1 MLLLALAAQTPVKAT
16 PVQSVPAYT
25 LAKLSASNA
34 TAPLEWK
41 VYQLTPVG
49 SYSSGGDFVF
59 TAPPGTYLVALQAA
73 NGTSTWQIQFT
84 APGNLP
90 NPGPGPSP
98 SPAPIPSPIPFPP
111 QPGPTTDPSGFVY
124 PPELSGFTSAV
135 SDALKSGPAYSA
147 EDAASL
153 STLYSLIARQIQIDG
168 QRGKPGL
175 KTVDQATAFVKSAET
190 AVLQGMTA
198 GKLTELK
205 GAFPEVAKVAAAEFA
220 TKVGSGSLTPR
231 ARAGY
236 VEFLQLL
243 ASGFEQAI
251 TTGKQSAMTPPR
263 PAPQ

>member
-1 MLLLALAAQTPVKAT
+1 M
-16 PVQSVPAYT
+16 PAYT

-34 TAPLEWK
+34 TAPLSWQ

-84 APGNLP
+84 APGGNLP
-90 NPGPGPSP
+90 NPGPSP
-98 SPAPIPSPIPFPP
+98 PPTPQPIPPPPTPAP
-111 QPGPTTDPSGFVY
+111 QPDPSSGGFIY
-124 PPELSGFTSAV
+124 PPETSTFSSAV
-135 SDALKSGPAYSA
+135 SEALQKGPAYSS

-175 KTVDQATAFVKSAET
+175 RTVDQATAFVKSAET

-220 TKVGSGSLTPR
+220 AKVGSGSLTPR

-251 TTGKQSAMTPPR
+251 ATGKQSAMTPPR